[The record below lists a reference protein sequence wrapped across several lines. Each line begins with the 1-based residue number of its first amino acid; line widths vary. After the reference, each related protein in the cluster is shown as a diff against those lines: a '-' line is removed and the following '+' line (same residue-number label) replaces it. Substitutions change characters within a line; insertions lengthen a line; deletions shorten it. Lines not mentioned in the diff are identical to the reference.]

1 MTNKVYIVFIGSLLF
16 LVGCSTNEK
25 KTSALLTQTEILTQF
40 NASLHKI
47 VSLEGQG
54 IDTVV
59 VPFDSVSWKKELQ
72 FLSYIDLLDES
83 RFVLDSS
90 KNKII
95 YTPRENKCAVVNA
108 TLTYKGKEKRYAI
121 EVVENNLVKS
131 FTKKVDARF
140 SVYEENEPV
149 LSSYV
154 VSGIQKSS
162 FSDDS
167 VVFKVEAKVTF

>member
-1 MTNKVYIVFIGSLLF
+1 MTNKLNLIFIGSLLF
-16 LVGCSTNEK
+16 IVGCSTKEK
-25 KTSALLTQTEILTQF
+25 KTSALLTQTEILTRF
-40 NASLHKI
+40 NASLYKI
-47 VSLEGQG
+47 VSVEGQG

-72 FLSYIDLLDES
+72 FLSYIDLLDEN

-90 KNKII
+90 KNKIT

-108 TLTYKGKEKRYAI
+108 SLTYKGKEKRYAI
-121 EVVENNLVKS
+121 DVVEDDLVKS
-131 FTKKVDARF
+131 FTKKIDARF

-149 LSSYV
+149 ISSYV
-154 VSGIQKSS
+154 VSGVQKSS

-167 VVFKVEAKVTF
+167 VVFKVEAKVRF